1 MASKM
6 SRAFSRLRQCR
17 NKLSSHIPW
26 QKATKHSIDE
36 EKENAYNK
44 MSHNEVVQV
53 LDKEL

>member
-17 NKLSSHIPW
+17 KQLSSHIPW

-36 EKENAYNK
+36 EKEKAYNK
-44 MSHNEVVQV
+44 MSHNEVVHRLV
-53 LDKEL
+53 KEL